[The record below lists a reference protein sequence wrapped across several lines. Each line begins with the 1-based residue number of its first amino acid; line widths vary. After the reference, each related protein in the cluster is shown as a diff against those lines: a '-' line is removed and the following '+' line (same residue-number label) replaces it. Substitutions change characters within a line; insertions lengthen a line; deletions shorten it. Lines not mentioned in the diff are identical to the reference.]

1 MTDDPAVPTPARSR
15 NLRLTEIGKTFSGP
29 DGPVR
34 ALQHVHLE
42 VEPGE
47 CVAICGRN
55 GCGKTTLL
63 LSAGGLLQP
72 DSGSVRFAG
81 TDPYSLPPNERAA
94 WRSRHVGF
102 VFQQLHLI
110 PYLNVLENVLTPSLA
125 HPGEDRSDRANALL
139 RFFQLEHRIHHLPGA
154 LSSGERQ
161 RVGLARATLHQPRIL
176 LADEP
181 TGNLDDDASAAVL
194 SFCRSYAGQGGIV
207 IIATHDP
214 QARAAA
220 TRVLPMDRGRL
231 SPS

>member
-1 MTDDPAVPTPARSR
+1 MTDAPDLPPSSRSR
-15 NLRLTEIGKTFSGP
+15 TLRLTEVGKTFYGP
-29 DGPVR
+29 DGPVH
-34 ALQHVHLE
+34 AVQYVHLE

-47 CVAICGRN
+47 CVAICGCN

-72 DSGSVRFAG
+72 DAGSVSFAG
-81 TDPYSLPPNERAA
+81 TDPYSLSPNERAA

-102 VFQQLHLI
+102 VFQQVHLI
-110 PYLNVLENVLTPSLA
+110 PYLNVLENVLAPSLA
-125 HPGEDRSDRANALL
+125 IPGEDRSDRAQALL
-139 RFFQLEHRIHHLPGA
+139 RFFQLDHRVHHLPGA

-181 TGNLDDDASAAVL
+181 TGNLDAETSAAVL

-207 IIATHDP
+207 IMATHDP

-220 TRVLPMDRGRL
+220 TRVVPMDHGRL
-231 SPS
+231 A